1 MLIVLAALKFF
12 FLLITTSWF
21 CAVLTVIRLDCI
33 EAAFKFRIEQKIMRI
48 IGIKIVII
56 AKEKYNLGSTETS
69 STKNLEQGRTKHI
82 NQTVA
87 IST

>member
-1 MLIVLAALKFF
+1 M
-12 FLLITTSWF
+12 
-21 CAVLTVIRLDCI
+21 RLDCI
-33 EAAFKFRIEQKIMRI
+33 EAACKFRIEQKIMRV

-69 STKNLEQGRTKHI
+69 SVTNLKQGRTKDI